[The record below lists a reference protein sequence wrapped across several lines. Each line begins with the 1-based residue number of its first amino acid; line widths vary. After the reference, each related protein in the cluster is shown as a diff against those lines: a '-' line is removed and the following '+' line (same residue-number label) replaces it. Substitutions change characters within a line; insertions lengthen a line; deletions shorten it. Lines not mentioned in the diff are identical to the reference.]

1 MIVETHHLFRRLSI
15 AAGIL
20 TLAGCS
26 AMPPFLGGQA
36 PQQAPA
42 GSGSSPPFVQ
52 DCGIVSIGSPTKYA
66 CNGKVYTSFDLAKLR
81 LDWEKSHGG

>member
-1 MIVETHHLFRRLSI
+1 MIIKTHHLFCRFSI

-36 PQQAPA
+36 AHQAFA
-42 GSGSSPPFVQ
+42 GAGNPSPFVQ